1 MIPAQSHLILC
12 FFLREQPLAD
22 GVDVVGE
29 RPGVHVVAAFEN
41 GVVPPTKK
49 STCLL
54 QDVDFLLFMQHG
66 SYTAVFFCRCQRIIS
81 I

>member
-1 MIPAQSHLILC
+1 MISAQSHLILC

-22 GVDVVGE
+22 GVYVVGE

-66 SYTAVFFCRCQRIIS
+66 SYTAVFFCPC
-81 I
+81 